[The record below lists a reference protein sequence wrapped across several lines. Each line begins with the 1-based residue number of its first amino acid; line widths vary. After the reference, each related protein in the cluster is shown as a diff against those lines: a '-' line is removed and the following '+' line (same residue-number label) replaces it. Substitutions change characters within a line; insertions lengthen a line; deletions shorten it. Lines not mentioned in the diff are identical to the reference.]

1 MPFGVHNPTASPI
14 GAVSTWRGFVHTLVM
29 VAQSPAGPLTYLRY
43 GLFHAVGLGAAVA
56 LVAGGWWISAA
67 LVGLV
72 ALYVIGD
79 AVIGDDLSCPHFTRP
94 AWLTAQLW
102 VALPLLAGIV
112 FSAVWSASRGDPVDF
127 GATVQ
132 ALTGYDALAAREAT
146 GWGHR
151 ASAVL
156 LTGLMI
162 GMIGTITAHELIH
175 RAWDPVSMAVGRWL
189 LAFSFD
195 TAFAIE
201 HVHGHHRSVGTL
213 ADPATAPRGRSAWAH
228 IVVSTWQ
235 GQRSAWRI
243 ECARLRRRGHAVLSH
258 HNAMLTGAL
267 MSAALVVGAWAMGGA
282 PAALFFALSGLW
294 GKALLEVVNY
304 MEHYGLVRDP
314 AEPVQPRHS
323 WNTNRLLSCWTLFNL
338 TRHSHHHARGSVPF
352 HALQPMPQAPV
363 MLGGYLGTIL
373 VALVPPLWHH
383 WMTPRLLQWDA
394 QHANAAERAL
404 AKQANARSGLRPLQ
418 QAT

>member
-1 MPFGVHNPTASPI
+1 MIAEPA
-14 GAVSTWRGFVHTLVM
+14 
-29 VAQSPAGPLTYLRY
+29 AGPLAYLRY
-43 GLFHAVGLGAAVA
+43 VLFHAVGLLMAAA
-56 LVAGGWWISAA
+56 LVAGGAWITAA
-67 LVGLV
+67 LVGVV
-72 ALYVIGD
+72 AIYVLGD
-79 AVIGDDLSCPHFTRP
+79 AVVGEDLSSPHFTRP
-94 AWLTAQLW
+94 GWLTAQLW
-102 VALPLLAGIV
+102 LALPLLATIV
-112 FSAVWSASRGDPVDF
+112 FIAVWSASPGDPLGF
-127 GATVQ
+127 GAAVQ

-146 GWGHR
+146 GIGHR
-151 ASAVL
+151 VSAVL

-201 HVHGHHRSVGTL
+201 HVHGHHRSVGTP

-235 GQRSAWRI
+235 GYCSAWRI
-243 ECARLRRRGHAVLSH
+243 ECARLGRRGQRRLSH
-258 HNAMLTGAL
+258 RNAMLTGPL
-267 MSAALVVGAWAMGGA
+267 MSAALVAVAWAMGGA
-282 PAALFFALSGLW
+282 EAALFFVLSGLW

-352 HALQPMPQAPV
+352 HALQPMPQAPQ

-373 VALVPPLWHH
+373 VALVPPLWHR

-394 QHANAAERAL
+394 QHANPAEREL
-404 AKQANARSGLRPLQ
+404 ARQANLRSGLRRLARAAQ
-418 QAT
+418 GRG

>member
-1 MPFGVHNPTASPI
+1 M
-14 GAVSTWRGFVHTLVM
+14 HTLAM
-29 VAQSPAGPLTYLRY
+29 VAPTPAGPLTYLRY
-43 GLFHAVGLGAAVA
+43 VLFHAVGLLMAAA
-56 LVAGGWWISAA
+56 LVAGGVWITVA
-67 LVGLV
+67 LVGVVV
-72 ALYVIGD
+72 AYVVGD
-79 AVIGDDLSCPHFTRP
+79 AVVGDDLSTPHFTRP

-102 VALPLLAGIV
+102 MALPLLAAIV
-112 FSAVWSASRGDPVDF
+112 FSAVWSASPGDPLRF
-127 GATVQ
+127 GAAVQ

-146 GWGHR
+146 GFGHR
-151 ASAVL
+151 VSAVL

-175 RAWDPVSMAVGRWL
+175 RAWDPVSMTVGRWL

-201 HVHGHHRSVGTL
+201 HVHGHHRSVGTP

-235 GQRSAWRI
+235 GQRSAWHI
-243 ECARLRRRGHAVLSH
+243 ECARLRRRGHPLLSR
-258 HNAMLTGAL
+258 HNAMITGPL

-282 PAALFFALSGLW
+282 LAALFFVLSGLW

-352 HALQPMPQAPV
+352 HALQPMPDAPQ
-363 MLGGYLGTIL
+363 MLGGYLSTLL
-373 VALVPPLWHH
+373 VALVPPLWHR

-394 QHANAAERAL
+394 QQANAAERVL
-404 AKQANARSGLRPLQ
+404 ARQANERSGLRVLER
-418 QAT
+418 ATQRLG

>member
-1 MPFGVHNPTASPI
+1 MHGL
-14 GAVSTWRGFVHTLVM
+14 VHTLAM
-29 VAQSPAGPLTYLRY
+29 IAPNSAGPLAYLRY
-43 GLFHAVGLGAAVA
+43 VLFHAVGLLMAAA
-56 LVAGGWWISAA
+56 LVAGGVWITVA
-67 LVGLV
+67 LVGVVV
-72 ALYVIGD
+72 AYVVGD
-79 AVIGDDLSCPHFTRP
+79 AVVGDDLSSPHFTRP
-94 AWLTAQLW
+94 GWLTAQLW
-102 VALPLLAGIV
+102 MALPLLAAIV
-112 FSAVWSASRGDPVDF
+112 FIAVWSASPGDPLGF
-127 GATVQ
+127 GAAVQ

-146 GWGHR
+146 GFSHR
-151 ASAVL
+151 VSAVL

-175 RAWDPVSMAVGRWL
+175 RAWDPISMAVGRWL

-201 HVHGHHRSVGTL
+201 HVHGHHRSVGTP

-228 IVVSTWQ
+228 IVLSTWQ
-235 GQRSAWRI
+235 GYRSAWHI
-243 ECARLRRRGHAVLSH
+243 ECARLRRRGHSTWSH
-258 HNAMLTGAL
+258 HNAMITGAL
-267 MSAALVVGAWAMGGA
+267 MSAALVAAAWAMGGA
-282 PAALFFALSGLW
+282 QAVVFFVLSGLW

-314 AEPVQPRHS
+314 TEPVQPRHS

-352 HALQPMPQAPV
+352 HALQPMPQAPQ

-373 VALVPPLWHH
+373 VALLPPLWHR

-394 QHANAAERAL
+394 QHANATEREL
-404 AKQANARSGLRPLQ
+404 ARQANARSGLPALQ
-418 QAT
+418 AAALAVGTGASAGRV

>member
-1 MPFGVHNPTASPI
+1 MIAPT
-14 GAVSTWRGFVHTLVM
+14 
-29 VAQSPAGPLTYLRY
+29 PAGPLTYLRY
-43 GLFHAVGLGAAVA
+43 VLFHAVGLLMAVA
-56 LVAGGWWISAA
+56 LVAGGVWITAA
-67 LVGLV
+67 LVGV
-72 ALYVIGD
+72 VVLYVVGD
-79 AVIGDDLSCPHFTRP
+79 AVVGDDLSSPHFTRP
-94 AWLTAQLW
+94 GWLTAQLW
-102 VALPLLAGIV
+102 VALPLLAAIV
-112 FSAVWSASRGDPVDF
+112 FIAVWSASPGDPLRF
-127 GATVQ
+127 GAAVQ
-132 ALTGYDALAAREAT
+132 ALTGHDALAAREAT
-146 GWGHR
+146 AWGHR
-151 ASAVL
+151 VSAVL

-201 HVHGHHRSVGTL
+201 HVHGHHRSVGTP

-228 IVVSTWQ
+228 MVVSTWQ

-243 ECARLRRRGHAVLSH
+243 ECARLHRRGHPLLSR
-258 HNAMLTGAL
+258 HNAMVTGAL
-267 MSAALVVGAWAMGGA
+267 MSAALVAGAWAMGGA
-282 PAALFFALSGLW
+282 HSALFFVLSGLW

-352 HALQPMPQAPV
+352 HALQPMAQAPE

-373 VALVPPLWHH
+373 VALMPPLWHR

-394 QHANAAERAL
+394 QHANPAEREL
-404 AKQANARSGLRPLQ
+404 ARQANARSGLPALQ
-418 QAT
+418 AVARAVGPGDFTGRN